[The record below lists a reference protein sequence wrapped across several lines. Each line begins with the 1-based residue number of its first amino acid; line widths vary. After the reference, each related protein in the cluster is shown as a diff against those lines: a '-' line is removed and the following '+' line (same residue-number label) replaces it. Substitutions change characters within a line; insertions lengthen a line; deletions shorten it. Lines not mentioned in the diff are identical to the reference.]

1 MGAGARTLVKVHF
14 RHIMSAPLLENPAS
28 YTDATALTTK
38 EDLDKILPQV
48 NRFRMAEGILLSDVE
63 KGITVGYRD
72 IRADDWWA
80 EDHIPGRPLFP
91 GVLQC
96 ELAAQICTYD
106 ILSNRFDRD
115 KDGDLFV
122 GLGGLEAVRFRAPVV
137 PGCRL
142 VMAVFLERAGRKLCR
157 YVCQGYVG
165 EKMVFEGKI
174 LGVRF

>member
-1 MGAGARTLVKVHF
+1 
-14 RHIMSAPLLENPAS
+14 MSAPLLEDPLSLAHVEPLAS
-28 YTDATALTTK
+28 GS
-38 EDLDKILPQV
+38 DLDRILPQV
-48 NRFRMAEGILLSDVE
+48 NRFRMAEGILLSDPK
-63 KGITVGYRD
+63 KGVTVGYRD

-80 EDHIPGRPLFP
+80 DDHVPGRPLFP

-96 ELAAQICTYD
+96 ELAAQIASYD
-106 ILSNRFDRD
+106 MLSNRFDAQTD
-115 KDGDLFV
+115 SDLFV

-142 VMAVFLERAGRKLCR
+142 VMAVFLKRARHNLCR

-165 EKMVFEGKI
+165 EEMVFEGLI